1 MLKVVGMP
9 DTKKDEVRAFTRR
22 LESLL
27 LKKGSTLSPTT
38 LARDFNLRWRGVPV
52 TVNATRKWLMGQ
64 AMPTMDKLAV
74 LANMLNTSQDWLRFG
89 DLSLENSDNRSYTSQ
104 LGISQHLA
112 RDDEKSFAQDFKL
125 LNASNKRVVA
135 AVMEVLLKQQL
146 PLDSNDNNVSLPKK
160 KRTDDELIKF

>member
-1 MLKVVGMP
+1 MLTVAGMP
-9 DTKKDEVRAFTRR
+9 ETKKDEVRAFARR

-27 LKKGSTLSPTT
+27 LKKGSTLSPTA

-64 AMPTMDKLAV
+64 AMPTMDKIAV

-89 DLSLENSDNRSYTSQ
+89 DSSLEDSDNRSYAKH
-104 LGISQHLA
+104 LGIAEHLP
-112 RDDEKSFAQDFKL
+112 RDEDKTFAQDFKL

-135 AVMEVLLKQQL
+135 AVMEVLLKEQQL
-146 PLDSNDNNVSLPKK
+146 PGVKEKASDSLKKNVLTVS
-160 KRTDDELIKF
+160 